1 MSGLAF
7 YLMGSPR
14 LECNGEQVEVDT
26 RKAIALLAYLALE
39 PGSHRRDSLAALF
52 WPDFDQSH
60 ARAALRR
67 TLSSL
72 KQALGEAVMEVGRE
86 EIHLEPGSDMWVD
99 VQEFR
104 KFLSDCTQH
113 GHPDSSVCPRCLQ
126 PLSEAAKI
134 YRGDFMAGFSLRDSL
149 GFDDWQFLLG
159 EALRRDYAGVLER
172 LVTGCR
178 EQGEF
183 VEAVE
188 YARRWLVVDPLQES
202 AHRQLMQLYAWT
214 GERNAAL
221 RQYQECVRILEAEL
235 GVEPLEETTQLYL
248 AIKEN
253 RLEGV
258 TPKKSLQMTPGAA
271 SLKPGVKLTGQAS
284 LEQIPLIG
292 REREWQTLIQVY
304 SSLRQDGYLVA
315 LEGEAGIG
323 KSRLAEEF
331 IALVRSRGG
340 VALVGR
346 CYEGEANLAY
356 GPFID
361 CLRAGIEGYG
371 LQLLRRT
378 VGEQLLNEALRL
390 VPDLDGGQLAAVVP
404 SAEVEGSQQRLFE
417 AVHRVLAKIFSP
429 ELPGVIFLDDFH
441 WADNASLELLTY
453 LARRLGGQ
461 PLFIL
466 VTWRDDLV
474 GEDHRLRQ
482 LLAEL
487 ERRGRAASLHLN
499 RLRAQDVTVL
509 MRAAVPTGDNILA
522 EMGQKLFQE
531 TEGLPFFVVEYIAAM
546 KTVHN
551 HHLAWE
557 IPSGVR
563 ELLRSRLRAV
573 SEASR
578 QLLQTAAV
586 VGRSVEFDIL
596 KDASGR
602 SEDETLV
609 ALEELLAHKLLVES
623 SGNNPLENLIYDF
636 NHEKLRAFVY
646 EETSLARRRLLHRRV
661 AEALV
666 TQARERKDVGPL
678 AGQIAQHYRLAGLRD
693 EAAKHYRSAGEYER
707 SLFAH
712 KQAIMHFQNALELGA
727 QEQAELYEAIGDL
740 QVLSGEYS
748 ASLNSFEQS
757 VSFYAQHAPEQ
768 GRLAHK
774 MGEVYARRG
783 DLERAQALFEAAQ
796 VAYKEINGSL
806 ELARLYVDWSRS
818 VYQADK
824 LEQAR
829 ELAERALN
837 IALSGGDERIQAQA
851 TNLLGILARR
861 RGDLDQ
867 AKRFVE
873 SSLALV
879 EKSNDLTARVA
890 ALNNLALVCG
900 QAGDLKQAITLAEMA
915 LNLCARLGD
924 RHREAAIHNNLA
936 DLHHWARQT
945 EAAMA
950 HLKSAVAIFAEIGG
964 ETGTEV
970 PGIWKLTDW

>member
-1 MSGLAF
+1 
-7 YLMGSPR
+7 
-14 LECNGEQVEVDT
+14 
-26 RKAIALLAYLALE
+26 
-39 PGSHRRDSLAALF
+39 
-52 WPDFDQSH
+52 
-60 ARAALRR
+60 
-67 TLSSL
+67 
-72 KQALGEAVMEVGRE
+72 
-86 EIHLEPGSDMWVD
+86 
-99 VQEFR
+99 
-104 KFLSDCTQH
+104 
-113 GHPDSSVCPRCLQ
+113 
-126 PLSEAAKI
+126 
-134 YRGDFMAGFSLRDSL
+134 MAGFSLRDSL
-149 GFDDWQFLLG
+149 GFDDWQFFQG
-159 EALRRDYAGVLER
+159 ENLRRDYAGVLER

-178 EQGEF
+178 EQGEYA
-183 VEAVE
+183 EAVK
-188 YARRWLVVDPLQES
+188 YARRWLAVDPLQEF
-202 AHRQLMQLYAWT
+202 AHRQLMQLYAWM

-235 GVEPLEETTQLYL
+235 GVEPLEETLQLYL

-253 RLEGV
+253 RLEGSSL
-258 TPKKSLQMTPGAA
+258 KKSLQMTPGASA
-271 SLKPGVKLTGQAS
+271 LEPGFNLTGQAS
-284 LEQIPLIG
+284 LDQIPLIG
-292 REREWQTLIQVY
+292 REREWQTLIQAY
-304 SSLRQDGYLVA
+304 SNLGRDGYLVA

-331 IALVRSRGG
+331 LAVVRSRGG

-356 GPFID
+356 GSFID
-361 CLRAGIEGYG
+361 CLRAGIEGYD
-371 LQLLRRT
+371 LQLLRST
-378 VGEQLLNEALRL
+378 VGEQVLNEVLRL
-390 VPDLDGGQLAAVVP
+390 APDLAGGQLGVIAP
-404 SAEVEGSQQRLFE
+404 PPEVEGSQQRLFE
-417 AVHRVLAKIFSP
+417 AVHQVLVKILSL
-429 ELPGVIFLDDFH
+429 ERPGVIFLDDFH
-441 WADNASLELLTY
+441 WADNASLELLTF

-461 PLFIL
+461 PFFIL

-487 ERRGRAASLHLN
+487 ERRGRAASLHLM
-499 RLRAQDVTVL
+499 RLQAQDVTVL
-509 MRAAVPTGDNILA
+509 MRAALPTGDNISA
-522 EMGQKLFQE
+522 EMSSKLFQE
-531 TEGLPFFVVEYIAAM
+531 TEGLPFFVVEYIAAL

-551 HHLAWE
+551 NHLAWE

-602 SEDETLV
+602 SEEETLV
-609 ALEELLAHKLLVES
+609 AVEELLVHKLLVES
-623 SGNNPLENLIYDF
+623 SGSNPLENLIYDF

-661 AEALV
+661 AETLF
-666 TQARERKDVGPL
+666 TQAREQKDVGAM
-678 AGQIAQHYRLAGLRD
+678 AGQIAQHYRLAGLGD
-693 EAAKHYRSAGEYER
+693 EAAKYYRTAGEYES
-707 SLFAH
+707 SLYAH
-712 KQAIMHFQNALELGA
+712 KQAIIHYQNALDLGA
-727 QEQAELYEAIGDL
+727 KDKADLFEAIGDL
-740 QVLSGEYS
+740 QVLGGEYS
-748 ASLNSFEQS
+748 ASLKSFEQS
-757 VSFYAQHAPEQ
+757 VSLYAQNAPEQ

-783 DLERAQALFEAAQ
+783 DLERAEALFEAAQ
-796 VAYKEINGSL
+796 TVYQGIKGSI

-818 VYQADK
+818 VYQANK

-837 IALSGGDERIQAQA
+837 IALTGGDERIQAQA

-867 AKRFVE
+867 AKGYVE

-879 EKSNDLTARVA
+879 EKLNDPTARVA

-915 LNLCARLGD
+915 LHLCTKLGD

-936 DLHHWARQT
+936 DLHHWAGQT

-950 HLKSAVAIFAEIGG
+950 HLKSAVAIFSEIGG
-964 ETGTEV
+964 ETGAEV